1 MTNPASPSPP
11 PSALPPAAQP
21 PMPLEY
27 LFDHAGATIAEL
39 AKACQIPESDALWMV
54 TLLVR
59 DGVLAQH
66 GAGYYPRPA
75 LAL

>member
-1 MTNPASPSPP
+1 MSNPTPPHP
-11 PSALPPAAQP
+11 PSASAPSLPQP

-27 LFDHAGATIAEL
+27 LFDHAGATVTEL
-39 AKACQIPESDALWMV
+39 ATACQISESEALSMV
-54 TLLVR
+54 TILVR
-59 DGVLAQH
+59 DGVVAQH